1 MERRRP
7 RRRLGPASFRA
18 PGVATWSGGVERRR
32 GAAAPLPPGPASC
45 PSQRHS
51 SDVSADDV
59 FRYVLNPSGARL
71 TIRAGHLTTG
81 GFRWTSR
88 RQMSLD
94 RFRSHYVL

>member
-1 MERRRP
+1 MERRLERRRP

-18 PGVATWSGGVERRR
+18 PGVATWRRH
-32 GAAAPLPPGPASC
+32 GAAASLPPGPASC

-59 FRYVLNPSGARL
+59 FRYGLNPSGARL

-88 RQMSLD
+88 RQTSLD
-94 RFRSHYVL
+94 RFRSHFVL